1 MPGETASPVVTQ
13 TLSGCCR
20 FVTFRGHTDTT
31 SPEERTGKAYR
42 GGSVSERFYVEG
54 GKQLQG
60 EIEVSGAKNAALKL
74 IAAALLAPGKTVL
87 HHVPRIKDVR
97 TMLALL
103 DELGVGTRFTGST
116 LEIDAST
123 VESYTAPYELVRQM
137 RASLVVLGPLVAR
150 FGEAEVS
157 APGGCNLG
165 LRKFNFHVDGL
176 RALGADVELD
186 HGFIKASAPDGLHA
200 AEVNFEYPS
209 VGATENVMM
218 AAVLADGVT
227 IIENGAREPEISALA
242 GFLNSMG
249 ARVMGAGTGRIVIEG
264 VDELRPTEWTVMP
277 DRIEA
282 GTLLMA
288 TAATGGDVTITNAL
302 PEHLKMELVKLR
314 EMGVEVSATQG
325 SPGIRV
331 RVDPPASLSGVD
343 VATLPFPGFA
353 TDLQAQM
360 MVLLTQAT
368 GAGIITENV
377 YENRLQVAEELNRLD
392 AGIDLFGGHRALIR
406 GPRRLSGT
414 IVQAPDLRGGAA
426 LVMAGL
432 VSEGTT
438 VVDGATHILRGY
450 EDFEDKLTAL
460 GATVAFET
468 EARIAR

>member
-1 MPGETASPVVTQ
+1 
-13 TLSGCCR
+13 
-20 FVTFRGHTDTT
+20 
-31 SPEERTGKAYR
+31 
-42 GGSVSERFYVEG
+42 VSERFYVEG
-54 GKQLQG
+54 GNRLQG
-60 EIEVSGAKNAALKL
+60 EVKVSGAKNAALKFV
-74 IAAALLAPGKTVL
+74 AAALLAPGKTTL
-87 HHVPRIKDVR
+87 HRVPRINDIY

-103 DELGVGTRFTGST
+103 DELGVETNFSGGT

-123 VESYTAPYELVRQM
+123 VHSYTAPYELVRQM

-176 RALGADVELD
+176 RKLGADVELD
-186 HGFIKASAPDGLHA
+186 HGFIKAKAPNGLRA
-200 AEVNFEYPS
+200 AEVTFEYPS

-218 AAVLADGVT
+218 AAVLADGIT

-242 GFLNSMG
+242 AFLNSMG

-264 VDELRPTEWTVMP
+264 VEELHPTEWTVMP

-282 GTLLMA
+282 GTFLMA
-288 TAATGGDVTITNAL
+288 TAATGGDVTVTNAI
-302 PEHLKMELVKLR
+302 PEHLKMELDKLR
-314 EMGVEVSATQG
+314 DMGVEVTALPG

-331 RVDPPASLSGVD
+331 RVEDPASLTGVD

-360 MVLLTQAT
+360 MVLLTRAS
-368 GAGIITENV
+368 GASIITENV

-392 AGIDLFGGHRALIR
+392 ANIDLFGGHRALIR

-432 VSEGTT
+432 VADGTT
-438 VVDGATHILRGY
+438 VVDGAKHILRGY
-450 EDFEDKLTAL
+450 EDFEDKLSSL

-468 EARIAR
+468 AAPVS

>member
-1 MPGETASPVVTQ
+1 MECF
-13 TLSGCCR
+13 L
-20 FVTFRGHTDTT
+20 
-31 SPEERTGKAYR
+31 
-42 GGSVSERFYVEG
+42 VEG
-54 GKQLQG
+54 GTRLEG
-60 EIEVSGAKNAALKL
+60 EIEVSGAKNASLKL
-74 IAAALLAPGKTVL
+74 AAAALLAPGKTVL
-87 HHVPRIKDVR
+87 HDVPHIKDVR
-97 TMLALL
+97 TMLAVL
-103 DELGVGTRFTGST
+103 EGLGAETSFHGRT
-116 LEIDAST
+116 LEIDASG
-123 VESYTAPYELVRQM
+123 VDSYTAPYELVRQM
-137 RASLVVLGPLVAR
+137 RASIVVLGPLVAR

-165 LRKFNFHVDGL
+165 LRKFNFHLDGL

-186 HGFIKASAPDGLHA
+186 HGFIKAKAPWGLRG

-209 VGATENVMM
+209 VTATENVMM
-218 AAVLADGVT
+218 AAVLADGIT

-264 VDELRPTEWTVMP
+264 VRELHPTEWTVMP

-282 GTLLMA
+282 GTFLMA
-288 TAATGGDVTITNAL
+288 TAAAGGDVTVTNAL
-302 PEHLKMELVKLR
+302 PEHLKMELEKLR

-331 RVDPPASLSGVD
+331 RVDDPASLCGVD

-360 MVLLTQAT
+360 MVLLTQAS

-377 YENRLQVAEELNRLD
+377 YENRLQVAEELNRMN

-406 GPRRLSGT
+406 GPRKLSGT

-426 LVMAGL
+426 LVLAGL
-432 VSEGTT
+432 GGGGGTAG
-438 VVDGATHILRGY
+438 DG
-450 EDFEDKLTAL
+450 
-460 GATVAFET
+460 
-468 EARIAR
+468 

>member
-1 MPGETASPVVTQ
+1 M
-13 TLSGCCR
+13 
-20 FVTFRGHTDTT
+20 
-31 SPEERTGKAYR
+31 
-42 GGSVSERFYVEG
+42 SERFYVEG
-54 GKQLQG
+54 GKRLQG
-60 EIEVSGAKNAALKL
+60 EIEVSGAKNAALKFV
-74 IAAALLAPGKTVL
+74 AAALLAPGKTVL
-87 HHVPRIKDVR
+87 HDVPRIKDID

-103 DELGVGTRFTGST
+103 DELGVGTSFSGST

-123 VESYTAPYELVRQM
+123 VDSYTAPYELVRQM

-176 RALGADVELD
+176 RSLGADVELD
-186 HGFIKASAPDGLHA
+186 HGFIKASAPNGLRS

-218 AAVLADGVT
+218 AAVLADGIT

-264 VDELRPTEWTVMP
+264 VDELHPTEWTVMP

-282 GTLLMA
+282 GTYLMA
-288 TAATGGDVTITNAL
+288 TAATGGDVTVTNAL
-302 PEHLKMELVKLR
+302 PEHLKMELEKLR
-314 EMGVEVSATQG
+314 EMGVEVSATPG
-325 SPGIRV
+325 TPGIRV
-331 RVDPPASLSGVD
+331 RVEDPASLSGVD

-360 MVLLTQAT
+360 MVLLTQAS

-392 AGIDLFGGHRALIR
+392 AAIDLFGGHRALVR

-414 IVQAPDLRGGAA
+414 IVQSPDLRGGAA

-438 VVDGATHILRGY
+438 VVDGANHILRGY
-450 EDFEDKLTAL
+450 ENFEDKLSSL
-460 GATVAFET
+460 GATVAFEA
-468 EARIAR
+468 EASGIRFQASGLTVELAGPRRSALRALA

>member
-1 MPGETASPVVTQ
+1 MA
-13 TLSGCCR
+13 C
-20 FVTFRGHTDTT
+20 
-31 SPEERTGKAYR
+31 R

-54 GKQLQG
+54 GKRLQG
-60 EIEVSGAKNAALKL
+60 EVEVSGAKNAALKFV
-74 IAAALLAPGKTVL
+74 AAALLAPGKTVL
-87 HHVPRIKDVR
+87 HHVPRIKDIH

-103 DELGVGTRFTGST
+103 DELGVGTSFSGDT

-123 VESYTAPYELVRQM
+123 VDSYTAPYELVRQM

-150 FGEAEVS
+150 FGQAEVS

-186 HGFIKASAPDGLHA
+186 HGFIKAQAPNGLRA
-200 AEVNFEYPS
+200 AEITFEYPS

-218 AAVLADGVT
+218 ASVLADGIT

-249 ARVMGAGTGRIVIEG
+249 AQVMGAGTGRIVIEG
-264 VDELRPTEWTVMP
+264 VRELHPTEWTVMP

-282 GTLLMA
+282 GTFLMA
-288 TAATGGDVTITNAL
+288 TAATGGDVTVTNAL
-302 PEHLKMELVKLR
+302 PEHLKMELDKLR
-314 EMGVEVSATQG
+314 DMGVEVDAASGT
-325 SPGIRV
+325 PGIRV
-331 RVDPPASLSGVD
+331 RVGDPSMLSGVD

-360 MVLLTQAT
+360 MVLLTQAS

-392 AGIDLFGGHRALIR
+392 AAIDLFGGHRALVR
-406 GPRRLSGT
+406 GPRRLSSS
-414 IVQAPDLRGGAA
+414 IVQSPDLRGGAA

-432 VSEGTT
+432 VADGTT
-438 VVDGATHILRGY
+438 VVDGAQHILRGY
-450 EDFEDKLTAL
+450 EDFEDKLSGL
-460 GATVAFET
+460 GATVAFEAAAPVT
-468 EARIAR
+468 R

>member
-1 MPGETASPVVTQ
+1 
-13 TLSGCCR
+13 
-20 FVTFRGHTDTT
+20 
-31 SPEERTGKAYR
+31 
-42 GGSVSERFYVEG
+42 VSERFYVEG
-54 GKQLQG
+54 GRRLQG
-60 EIEVSGAKNAALKL
+60 EIEVSGAKNAALKFV
-74 IAAALLAPGKTVL
+74 AAALLAPGKTVL
-87 HHVPRIKDVR
+87 HHVPRIKDMH

-103 DELGVGTRFTGST
+103 DELGVETRFSGST
-116 LEIDAST
+116 LEIDASS

-137 RASLVVLGPLVAR
+137 RASLVVLGPLAAR

-186 HGFIKASAPDGLHA
+186 HGFIKASAPGGLRA

-264 VDELRPTEWTVMP
+264 VCELYPTEWTVMP

-282 GTLLMA
+282 GTFLMA
-288 TAATGGDVTITNAL
+288 TAATGGDVTVTNAL
-302 PEHLKMELVKLR
+302 PEHLKMELEKLR
-314 EMGVEVSATQG
+314 EMGVKVIATPG
-325 SPGIRV
+325 SPGVRV
-331 RVDPPASLSGVD
+331 RVEDTTSLCGVD

-360 MVLLTQAT
+360 MVLLTQAS

-450 EDFEDKLTAL
+450 EDFEEKLTTL
-460 GATVAFET
+460 GATVAFE
-468 EARIAR
+468 AGAPIPR